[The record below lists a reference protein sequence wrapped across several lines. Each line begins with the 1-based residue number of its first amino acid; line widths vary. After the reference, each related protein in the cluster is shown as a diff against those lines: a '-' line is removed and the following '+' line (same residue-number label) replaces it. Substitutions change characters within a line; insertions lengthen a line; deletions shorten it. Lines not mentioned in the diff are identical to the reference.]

1 MALLQ
6 RGKNNYYHC
15 YYRTVVAKEDGTLK
29 YATRTVNLYT
39 TSLVEAEALEAEL
52 LKKNKAACQHQ
63 RSEAHRIRLE
73 VEAGFRPVS
82 DLPGPIMREKRQ
94 KRLALAAA
102 LEAAGKYRTLG
113 ETTCKHFRS
122 FVRDI
127 GLRYM
132 DEVTPEIAF
141 DYLNGRTNAESS
153 GKSFNNIKSA
163 LNTVFRLTLLDSGLK
178 ESPFA
183 LIPNRALTSKHQ
195 RPFTE
200 EEFIRI
206 YRAAPEPWKT
216 AVLIAWHTGLRQK
229 DVFLL
234 RWDQI
239 DGDILVTTPAK
250 TARFGRS
257 VRIPLHPQLMS
268 ALDKVPRDGE
278 RILGAWQYSPR
289 NVSFQTFFGRLLD
302 KLGIRDNDQ
311 GIVTFNSL
319 RDSFVTRCDAAQI
332 PRHATRG
339 MVGHVSDDQ
348 TDLYSHDLA
357 SARLIQNLPPPDLE
371 ELG

>member
-1 MALLQ
+1 MALRQ
-6 RGKNNYYHC
+6 RGKHNFYHC
-15 YYRTVVAKEDGTLK
+15 YFRTVIAKPDGTFK
-29 YATRTVNLYT
+29 YAMRTVNLYT
-39 TSLVEAEALEAEL
+39 TSLIEARALEAEL
-52 LKKNKAACQHQ
+52 LKKNKAARQHQ

-82 DLPGPIMREKRQ
+82 DLPGPIRREKRQ
-94 KRLALAAA
+94 KRLALADA
-102 LEAAGKYRTLG
+102 LEAAGKYKVLG
-113 ETTCKHFRS
+113 ATTIKHFRA
-122 FVRDI
+122 FVRDVDM
-127 GLRYM
+127 RYM
-132 DEVTPEIAF
+132 DEVTPDSAF
-141 DYLNGRTNAESS
+141 EYLNSRCSSESS

-163 LNTVFRLTLLDSGLK
+163 LNTVFRLTLLDSGLQ

-183 LIPNRALTSKHQ
+183 RIPNRTLASKHQ

-206 YRAAPEPWKT
+206 YHAAEEPWKT

-257 VRIPLHPQLMS
+257 VRIPLHPQLAV
-268 ALDKVPRDGE
+268 ALDQLPRNND
-278 RILGAWQYSPR
+278 RVLGAWKYSPK
-289 NVSFQTFFGRLLD
+289 NVSFQLYFGKLLQN
-302 KLGIRDNDQ
+302 LGILDGEQ

-319 RDSFVTRCDAAQI
+319 RDSFVTRCDEAGI
-332 PRHATRG
+332 PRHAIRG
-339 MVGHVSDDQ
+339 LVGHVSDNQ

-357 SARLIQNLPPPDLE
+357 SARLIQNLPGVNLD
-371 ELG
+371 

>member
-15 YYRTVVAKEDGTLK
+15 YFRTVIAKEDGTFK

-39 TSLVEAEALEAEL
+39 TSLVEAKAIEAEL
-52 LKKNKAACQHQ
+52 LKKNKAARQHQ

-82 DLPGPIMREKRQ
+82 DLPGPIKREKRQ

-102 LEAAGKYRTLG
+102 LEAAGKYRKLG
-113 ETTCKHFRS
+113 ETT
-122 FVRDI
+122 VRRFKQFI
-127 GLRYM
+127 QAMSGVRYM
-132 DEVTPEIAF
+132 DEITPEMAF
-141 DYLNGRTNAESS
+141 DWLNNQCPLETS
-153 GKSFNNIKSA
+153 GKNYNNLKSA
-163 LNTVFRLTLLDSGLK
+163 VNAVFKLTLLESGLQ

-183 LIPNRALTSKHQ
+183 RIPNRTLESKHQ

-200 EEFIRI
+200 DEFVRI
-206 YRAAPEPWKT
+206 YHAAEEPWKT

-257 VRIPLHPQLMS
+257 VRIPLHPQLAA
-268 ALDKVPRDGE
+268 ALDQIPRTGD
-278 RILGAWQYSPR
+278 RVLGAWDYDPQSIQFRRY
-289 NVSFQTFFGRLLD
+289 FHDLLD
-302 KLGIRDNDQ
+302 LLGIRDNEQ
-311 GIVTFNSL
+311 GIVAFNSL
-319 RDSFVTRCDAAQI
+319 RDSFVTRCDEAGI
-332 PRHATRG
+332 PRHAIRG
-339 MVGHVSDDQ
+339 LVGHVSDDQ

-357 SARLIQNLPPPDLE
+357 SARLIQNLPGVKLD
-371 ELG
+371 